1 MTKKEKT
8 SEKLASHSSKVM
20 RDPYA
25 TKTSKS
31 LAGSALSQ
39 TRTDKKTSSKVATK
53 ASEVMNDKRSS
64 KSSKSLA
71 GSVLSQAGS
80 FPVKMIP
87 LYPPRGKCRGR
98 LAETTV
104 YICSINS
111 TNCAQ
116 SS

>member
-25 TKTSKS
+25 TKTAKS

-64 KSSKSLA
+64 QSSKSLA

-80 FPVKMIP
+80 FPVKSFPIYGSS
-87 LYPPRGKCRGR
+87 LTK
-98 LAETTV
+98 AER
-104 YICSINS
+104 
-111 TNCAQ
+111 
-116 SS
+116 SSAVRKVASKKK